1 MAIDHERSPLVKPE
15 FTEKT
20 SQKVEPPCPSPV
32 KVVQPEQPEEM
43 EEDEL
48 QVESSEI
55 VDESLKITNDDD
67 DDEDSKERSR

>member
-15 FTEKT
+15 ITEKT

-32 KVVQPEQPEEM
+32 KVVQVQPEDT

-48 QVESSEI
+48 QVESGEM
-55 VDESLKITNDDD
+55 VDDSLKITNDDD
-67 DDEDSKERSR
+67 DDVDSKSR